1 MKNIADHEKIL
12 EAYNHDKSALP
23 PEVMRK
29 AKQLGFS
36 DKQIAQAVQ
45 RYSEKLLMQKITT
58 VDSRLVFMNNS

>member
-1 MKNIADHEKIL
+1 MKNIADHEKLL
-12 EAYNHDKSALP
+12 EAYNQDENAMP

-45 RYSEKLLMQKITT
+45 RYSEKLMLKITT
-58 VDSRLVFMNNS
+58 FNSRLVFMNNS